1 MKSRIRFVLPFV
13 LFGAGPAVARD
24 NQEFPVQWKVG
35 TTYVQSMDMAQ
46 EMTMPGGQ
54 GGMQTQMTMKVRA
67 VPQKGS
73 KEGTTEVTMTY
84 DAADMTL
91 KMGGNEVPGGGEALK
106 ALVGKHV
113 TSVFNADGTIVEIK
127 DMEELLGDDPML
139 ARMMNEDSMK
149 QMVSQA
155 SLMGK
160 PDRPVSP
167 GDSWTFSVEYPMP
180 MMKLAMKGKY
190 TYEKDELVE
199 GVECARLVLDGQLT
213 METDAGDDKKE
224 SDDPQAAQQLEM
236 LKSMGFKVSES
247 AITGVMHYDFA
258 LANVIKTEM
267 DMSLTMTMKDP
278 STQQAMTLPMKTK
291 VSNTLK
297 AQAEK

>member
-1 MKSRIRFVLPFV
+1 MKSRILFVLPFA
-13 LFGAGPAVARD
+13 LFGLDPAVARD

-35 TTYVQSMDMAQ
+35 TTYVQSMKMAQ
-46 EMTMPGGQ
+46 EMTLPMGQ
-54 GGMQTQMTMKVRA
+54 GGMQMEMNMKILA

-73 KEGTTEVTMTY
+73 EEGTTEVTMTY

-91 KMGGNEVPGGGEALK
+91 KMGGNDVPGSGEALK

-113 TSVFNADGTIVEIK
+113 TSVFDADGTVIDIK

-139 ARMMNEDSMK
+139 ARIMNKDSMK

-155 SLMGK
+155 SLMAK

-190 TYEKDELVE
+190 TYEKDESID

-213 METDAGDDKKE
+213 MEADAAAEKKE
-224 SDDPQAAQQLEM
+224 SDDPQAVQTREL

-247 AITGVMHYDFA
+247 SIKGVMHYDFA

-267 DMSLTMTMKDP
+267 DMGLTMTMKDP
-278 STQQAMTLPMKTK
+278 STQQAMVMPMKTQ

-297 AQAEK
+297 AKDGK

>member
-213 METDAGDDKKE
+213 METDAGDDKKRATTRRPP
-224 SDDPQAAQQLEM
+224 SSLRCSRAWA
-236 LKSMGFKVSES
+236 SRSAKVRSRGS
-247 AITGVMHYDFA
+247 CTTI
-258 LANVIKTEM
+258 LRW
-267 DMSLTMTMKDP
+267 
-278 STQQAMTLPMKTK
+278 PM
-291 VSNTLK
+291 
-297 AQAEK
+297 